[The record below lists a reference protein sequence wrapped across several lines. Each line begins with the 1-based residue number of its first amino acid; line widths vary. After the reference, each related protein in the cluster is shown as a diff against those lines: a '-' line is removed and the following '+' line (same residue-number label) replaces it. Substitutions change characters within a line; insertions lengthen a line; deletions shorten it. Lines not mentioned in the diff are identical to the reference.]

1 MRTLIFAVILL
12 STTAVGVAFHRP
24 TSGNAGASRS
34 ADEPDVAVAALA
46 KADALAKVDPKRAA
60 AFYRACLALEGA
72 AGDPATFRAARA
84 RLKALETPKPT
95 LIATM
100 PTPVPTVVIEKPQ
113 PRKGTVTALAA
124 KIEPSPEVEAV
135 KVEAVPARA
144 VSVGPDGV
152 VYDEQP

>member
-24 TSGNAGASRS
+24 TSGTADASKV
-34 ADEPDVAVAALA
+34 AAEPDVAVAALA
-46 KADALAKVDPKRAA
+46 KADALAKTDPKRAA

-84 RLKALETPKPT
+84 RLKALETPKVT
-95 LIATM
+95 VIAKM
-100 PTPVPTVVIEKPQ
+100 PTPVPTVVEKPQ

-135 KVEAVPARA
+135 KVEATPARA

>member
-1 MRTLIFAVILL
+1 MRTLTFAIVLL
-12 STTAVGVAFHRP
+12 GTTAVGVAFHRP
-24 TSGNAGASRS
+24 TSGTADASKVPT
-34 ADEPDVAVAALA
+34 EPDVAVAALS

-72 AGDPATFRAARA
+72 AGDAATFRAARE

-95 LIATM
+95 TIAKM
-100 PTPVPTVVIEKPQ
+100 PTPVEKPQ
-113 PRKGTVTALAA
+113 PRKGTVTVLAE
-124 KIEPSPEVEAV
+124 KIEPSPEAAPVT
-135 KVEAVPARA
+135 A